1 MSHVNGRQPSHP
13 LFAMKAP
20 CGNCPFLKVGA
31 IPLRPGRVAGII
43 ASLMQND
50 REIFHCH
57 KTVHHHTKGG
67 QWTFGE
73 DGKREYVPSGKE
85 SACAGA
91 LIYSLKAGNPP
102 VALRFALSIG
112 LASYDDL
119 MGLQAFVLDP
129 PNYRTPT

>member
-1 MSHVNGRQPSHP
+1 MKPVNGRKPAHP

-20 CGNCPFLKVGA
+20 CANCPFLKVGA
-31 IPLRPGRVAGII
+31 IQLQPGRVQQII

-57 KTVHHHTKGG
+57 KTVHHHTSGG
-67 QWTFGE
+67 RWVTDDEGHH
-73 DGKREYVPSGKE
+73 YVPSGKE

-112 LASYDDL
+112 LASYDHL